1 MSDLAPRRHEA
12 PEIEDGVEAAT
23 WSPLEVLIAVPLAWL
38 LGGVAVLPLL
48 PLVEPDPAGP
58 IGGAGLLLGC
68 VSNGV
73 TIGLLAWWLRRT
85 HPNWIRAIGWPAGS
99 HALREIAIGGVL
111 GLVVRIASGFVALVV
126 VAALRSVSDRSV
138 ALPVQVTPELAW
150 WGLLSFAV
158 FALVAAPALEELAFR
173 GLLFRAVAD
182 RYGFWP
188 GATASALAFG
198 AFHLLTPGSGLSVA
212 VLGIT
217 HAFTGFGFVLI
228 YTRRRNLLASIA
240 AHAAFN
246 LVAVIAITAGW
257 EV

>member
-1 MSDLAPRRHEA
+1 MSDLAPRRPDV
-12 PEIEDGVEAAT
+12 PEIEDGVETAT

-48 PLVEPDPAGP
+48 PLVDPDPAGP
-58 IGGAGLLLGC
+58 IGGTGLLLGC

-85 HPNWIRAIGWPAGS
+85 HPNWVRAIGWPAGS
-99 HALREIAIGGVL
+99 QALREIAIGGVL
-111 GLVVRIASGFVALVV
+111 GLLVRIASGFVAVVV
-126 VAALRSVSDRSV
+126 VAALRGLSDRNV

-150 WGLLSFAV
+150 WGLVSFAV
-158 FALVAAPALEELAFR
+158 FALVAAPAFEELAFR
-173 GLLFRAVAD
+173 GLLFRSVSD

-188 GATASALAFG
+188 GAIASALAFG
-198 AFHLLTPGSGLSVA
+198 AFHLLTPGSGLNVLA
-212 VLGIT
+212 LGIT

-246 LVAVIAITAGW
+246 LVAVIAIIAGW